1 MGNFKNLTGMKFGR
15 LTVVKRGED
24 YITPKGKK
32 IIRWLCECDCQKNI
46 PEEDKSLILVRG
58 SDLRSGNTKSCGC
71 LHKEFMDTH
80 NKSFKKYNTYNLN
93 GEYGVGYTSKNEPF
107 YFDLEDYDKIKDYCW
122 YKNSQGYIR
131 TNIPSINGQDALF
144 IHDIIMDIKK
154 ESLLMADHIHG
165 KESRHDNRK
174 SNLRIVT
181 SSQNNMNVPL
191 REDNTSGY
199 TGVHFSKDD
208 GLWCARIQ
216 IENKRIYLGKF
227 STKEEAVRIRKEA
240 EEKYF
245 GEYSYDNSQKT

>member
-1 MGNFKNLTGMKFGR
+1 MGNFKDLTGQKFGR

-46 PEEDKSLILVRG
+46 PEEDESLILVRG

-131 TNIPSINGQDALF
+131 TNIPYINGQDALF

-191 REDNTSGY
+191 REHNTSGY